1 MNHLGP
7 SRPFDRS
14 KKKRIPNQLD
24 PGGAVMIV
32 KLMQVLE
39 QEGSILDRKIQD
51 TQTTFIF

>member
-1 MNHLGP
+1 
-7 SRPFDRS
+7 
-14 KKKRIPNQLD
+14 
-24 PGGAVMIV
+24 MIV